1 MICLQTTL
9 HPKLRWQIGF
19 DTANFDKA
27 VQIDEGDSISTVSA
41 SLDSAIEHFRCAG
54 SIRKAA
60 HHFQVMQPNSRM
72 SFNLRK
78 LFST

>member
-1 MICLQTTL
+1 MICFKTTL

-27 VQIDEGDSISTVSA
+27 VQIDAGNSISTVSA

-60 HHFQVMQPNSRM
+60 HCFQVMQSNSRI

-78 LFST
+78 LFSA